1 MNVVLEIVPTEKP
14 PIGTVP
20 GAPGKVQPPIGT
32 VRGAPGKVQPPIGKV
47 QGAPGTARRACSCS
61 TVQPP
66 VEDEEHP

>member
-32 VRGAPGKVQPPIGKV
+32 VRGAPGKVQ
-47 QGAPGTARRACSCS
+47 RACSCS